1 METFIR
7 YLLVFLFGGA
17 VCVPAQILI
26 CKTRLTPA
34 RILTS
39 YVVSGVLLGALGLY
53 KPLVNIF
60 HSGAATALTGF
71 GAALADGVKQA
82 VDEHG
87 LFGALTG
94 GVTAMAAGL
103 TAAMT
108 LSVVCALIFR
118 SKRKKP

>member
-60 HSGAATALTGF
+60 HSGAAAALTGF
-71 GAALADGVKQA
+71 GAALADGVKKA